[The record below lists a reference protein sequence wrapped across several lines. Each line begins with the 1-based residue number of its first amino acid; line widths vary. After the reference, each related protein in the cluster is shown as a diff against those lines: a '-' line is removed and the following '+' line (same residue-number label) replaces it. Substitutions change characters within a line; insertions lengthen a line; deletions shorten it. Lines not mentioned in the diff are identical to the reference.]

1 MWLTSIIGLLTGLG
15 GPIIKLGSNI
25 VDLQRQK
32 ADAKTQIAKA
42 EIDARIEETHD
53 RRAVLVA
60 EAGSRLAGGLNASMR
75 FLLTL
80 GPLLVLSK
88 ILIWDKVVGSF
99 DGCAGS
105 RGTLDVCSS
114 YRTDILDTNLWWVIT
129 AVVGF
134 YFVTST
140 ASILKK

>member
-1 MWLTSIIGLLTGLG
+1 MWITSIIGLITGLG
-15 GPIIKLGSNI
+15 GPILSLGNNI
-25 VDLQRQK
+25 VDLQKQK

-42 EIDARIEETHD
+42 EIDAKIEETHD

-60 EAGSRLAGGLNASMR
+60 EAGSRLGSGLNASMR
-75 FLLTL
+75 FLLAL
-80 GPLLVLSK
+80 GPLLVLTK
-88 ILIWDKVVGSF
+88 ILIWDKVIGSF

-105 RGTLDVCSS
+105 RGVLDVCAS

-129 AVVGF
+129 AVIGF
-134 YFVTST
+134 YFVTSA